1 MLFERFVSR
10 ERNEPPDID
19 VDFEHE
25 RREEVIQYIYGKYG
39 RERAA
44 LAATVICYRTK
55 SALRDVG
62 KALGMRARRSTGSPN
77 LAGGTSCALPERV
90 AEAGFDP
97 QPRSASCSSSRRRCV
112 GFPRHLSQHVGGFV
126 ISRGPLAELVPI
138 ENAAM
143 PERTVIQWDKDDLEA
158 LGLLKVD
165 VLALGMLTAIRSAL
179 AMILGIGRC

>member
-25 RREEVIQYIYGKYG
+25 RREEVIQYVYGKYG

-62 KALGMRARRSTGSPN
+62 KALGCRRGSGPAGEGFAFRAALELAPVLELAGRCAAFRATCRST
-77 LAGGTSCALPERV
+77 
-90 AEAGFDP
+90 
-97 QPRSASCSSSRRRCV
+97 SAASSSRAARSPSWCRSRTRRC
-112 GFPRHLSQHVGGFV
+112 PS
-126 ISRGPLAELVPI
+126 
-138 ENAAM
+138 AA
-143 PERTVIQWDKDDLEA
+143 
-158 LGLLKVD
+158 
-165 VLALGMLTAIRSAL
+165 
-179 AMILGIGRC
+179 